1 MQTVFPKNGPL
12 SGMIITGLAAVLALV
27 LGFFVPTSHPTFDA
41 LPTDGLLDAFGITVL
56 AMTAHKV
63 ESYLTGEF
71 ERCPVYLTSVQRESG
86 KHPGRL
92 LFQGFVPAVI
102 GGLLL
107 AYFLMRGAPWIMLML
122 LVWLGQGLHEWH
134 HLAKSLA
141 ERRYYPG
148 TVSGLVFV
156 GLMVGLFYPAWLAAL
171 PAETGGWSWAYY
183 AAQPAMLVAYWLE
196 HRRWLPRLQA
206 WQAAEAGRLRA

>member
-1 MQTVFPKNGPL
+1 MQTVFPKNGLL
-12 SGMIITGLAAVLALV
+12 SGMIVTGLAAAAALT
-27 LGFFVPTSHPTFDA
+27 LGFFVPASHSTFDA
-41 LPTDGLLDAFGITVL
+41 LPTDGLIDAFGITVL
-56 AMTAHKV
+56 AMAAHKV

-71 ERCPVYLTSVQRESG
+71 ERCPVYLTSVHREKG

-92 LFQGFVPAVI
+92 LFQGFVPTVI

-107 AYFLMRGAPWIMLML
+107 AYFLMRGAPWVMLML

-148 TVSGLVFV
+148 TVSGL
-156 GLMVGLFYPAWLAAL
+156 
-171 PAETGGWSWAYY
+171 
-183 AAQPAMLVAYWLE
+183 E
-196 HRRWLPRLQA
+196 HRRWFPRLQV
-206 WQAAEAGRLRA
+206 WQVAEAG